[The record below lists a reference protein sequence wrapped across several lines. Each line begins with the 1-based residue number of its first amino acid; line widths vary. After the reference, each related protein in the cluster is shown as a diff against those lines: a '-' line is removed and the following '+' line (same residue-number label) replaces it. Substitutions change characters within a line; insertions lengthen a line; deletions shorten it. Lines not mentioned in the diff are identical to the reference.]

1 MCCGGG
7 DGGDGNCDHDAHA
20 DGDGDGDADGDG
32 INHSLTYCAPTH
44 VTPAA
49 LINPQSSLLQQ
60 E

>member
-20 DGDGDGDADGDG
+20 DGDGDGGDG

-49 LINPQSSLLQQ
+49 LSNPQSSLLQQ

>member
-1 MCCGGG
+1 MVCCG
-7 DGGDGNCDHDAHA
+7 GGDGNCDHDAHA
-20 DGDGDGDADGDG
+20 DGDADGDGGDG
-32 INHSLTYCAPTH
+32 INHTGSLTYCAPTH